1 MTSAYYN
8 RGVGKI
14 STILRA
20 VVMMGINPIRNIA
33 SALMLFDHLKNKLQL
48 PQLKENAVQFLFSAL
63 LAKKLANSQGVNNHE
78 EAFLCTLLQQL
89 GRMLV
94 RFTCTKR
101 VAQSI
106 N

>member
-63 LAKKLANSQGVNNHE
+63 LAKKLANSQCVNNHE

-89 GRMLV
+89 SRMLV
-94 RFTCTKR
+94 RFTRTKR